1 MAGVSSSDPI
11 FLFFNILSLL
21 IIIGLVI
28 SVHEAAHAYVANLR
42 GDPTARLMGRMTL
55 NPIAHVDPLGTIV
68 VPLLLLVFGGFIF
81 GWAKPTPVNPLN
93 FHSPRRDSAVVAF
106 AGPVSNFLLAIAFAG
121 FFRIF
126 QYSLLANV
134 VQLNLMLGIF
144 NLIPVPPL
152 DGSKVL
158 MGFLP
163 RGAAASFAALEAQGP
178 VFLMV
183 FLLFFIFF
191 FSQPLGTAIS
201 FLTSLLI
208 GAS

>member
-1 MAGVSSSDPI
+1 
-11 FLFFNILSLL
+11 
-21 IIIGLVI
+21 
-28 SVHEAAHAYVANLR
+28 
-42 GDPTARLMGRMTL
+42 
-55 NPIAHVDPLGTIV
+55 
-68 VPLLLLVFGGFIF
+68 
-81 GWAKPTPVNPLN
+81 
-93 FHSPRRDSAVVAF
+93 
-106 AGPVSNFLLAIAFAG
+106 
-121 FFRIF
+121 
-126 QYSLLANV
+126 
-134 VQLNLMLGIF
+134 MLGIF